1 MPSRAAA
8 ASTPDRISSVWAC
21 PGPEAKAQGTSVP
34 LARAPRTAGTAIPP
48 PADSGDVRSGA
59 SRHGLTGG
67 ILAVPSVDGE
77 FSSADASRPQTPV
90 TARLAGHSGKPG
102 GGIAM
107 VAPSPRP
114 ALARPP
120 IPFHRL
126 KGPCGPWRPPRR
138 CTGSRRPAP
147 WAPRRTRPERAN
159 DPVTSTTTVVQIC
172 VADGSGP
179 SPSAPSRRRAA
190 GRRRV
195 PGTVWP
201 GARRPP
207 GAPAPSAAWCV
218 ATARAT
224 PERPPAGRP
233 SSSPPR
239 HRRESPGR
247 SPPGFP
253 RREWTEGGALT
264 GPGARRCRA
273 SEDRQP
279 CSGQPDAA
287 GQPARRSSEAAGCRD
302 DAAGAEAPEEEQ
314 ARGPEGEVL
323 RKLFLLVEG

>member
-159 DPVTSTTTVVQIC
+159 DPGDVDDDRCPDLRRGRIRALPV
-172 VADGSGP
+172 GP
-179 SPSAPSRRRAA
+179 I
-190 GRRRV
+190 
-195 PGTVWP
+195 
-201 GARRPP
+201 
-207 GAPAPSAAWCV
+207 
-218 ATARAT
+218 ATKSCRT
-224 PERPPAGRP
+224 
-233 SSSPPR
+233 
-239 HRRESPGR
+239 SPGPGNGVAR
-247 SPPGFP
+247 SK
-253 RREWTEGGALT
+253 
-264 GPGARRCRA
+264 
-273 SEDRQP
+273 
-279 CSGQPDAA
+279 
-287 GQPARRSSEAAGCRD
+287 EAAGSASPQRCVVRRHRTSHSGTTTGGP
-302 DAAGAEAPEEEQ
+302 AVVVPAPPSPGVTRAVSSRVPEAG
-314 ARGPEGEVL
+314 VD
-323 RKLFLLVEG
+323 